1 MWDNIYRPNSLFPWH
16 ISYTKQER
24 NLYFAKNYAKEIL
37 KKIGMEKCNLTLVK
51 TRLELKENMK
61 GDIDSTYFKSLAESL
76 RYLTCTRL
84 DIFYRVRLVN
94 KYIEIPDQSH
104 LNATK
109 RIIHF
114 IKGSL
119 NKGLF

>member
-1 MWDNIYRPNSLFPWH
+1 
-16 ISYTKQER
+16 
-24 NLYFAKNYAKEIL
+24 
-37 KKIGMEKCNLTLVK
+37 MEKCNLTLVK

-61 GDIDSTYFKSLAESL
+61 GDIDPTYFKSLTESL

-84 DIFYRVRLVN
+84 DILYGAN
-94 KYIEIPDQSH
+94 KYMEIPDQSH

-119 NKGLF
+119 NKGLFYTHC